1 MYIKHRSFVF
11 LLIIF
16 LITTTSSAQQVYHK
30 DGKMLSVEDLVK
42 HNNPE
47 EAIHKIDSLLE
58 KTNKKDTEA
67 RLWLMLAKATVY
79 DDNFEYEKSFSIL
92 LKILDESLPEKL
104 YRISCETY
112 LKLASASNKSAD
124 FEEIEKY
131 LAISEKY
138 IIKYKF
144 EDLYSQFYNE
154 KSGIQR
160 LRNQLDST
168 IIYANKTLA
177 YAQKYKNEKDIARA
191 YAMLGAAYGPTDSVK
206 AINYFNLAIP
216 YFKKQE
222 DYTLLAMMY
231 FNIASEYLYFANI
244 KEGLLYNDSAFLFY
258 DKMNYFYKENIPKQR
273 YDVYKYLGKAD
284 SALYYLEMTYNEAF
298 NSVYFQNNS
307 NIKEMSE
314 KYESTKKAETIRKR
328 NQLLIWIIVIA
339 FIIIITSLLLF
350 FQNRKIRKQNQKIQ
364 TQNLSIQQNS
374 EELQKLLNQKQV
386 LLSELQHRVKNN
398 LQQVISILEI
408 QKESI
413 DFSNIEELV
422 RSNQNRI
429 HSMALLHKKLNIVEN
444 INSIDFDYYLQELT
458 DLVSESYYDEKKNI
472 KIFNQTSLGKTN
484 IETAMPLGLIIV
496 ELISNSLKHAFHH
509 QSEGVIK
516 IFLTWNQELKKHQ
529 LNYTDNGSGFDF
541 KPTEKKGLGVEIIE
555 GLIDQINGN
564 YIINGNNGFSIIV
577 YF

>member
-1 MYIKHRSFVF
+1 
-11 LLIIF
+11 
-16 LITTTSSAQQVYHK
+16 
-30 DGKMLSVEDLVK
+30 
-42 HNNPE
+42 
-47 EAIHKIDSLLE
+47 
-58 KTNKKDTEA
+58 
-67 RLWLMLAKATVY
+67 
-79 DDNFEYEKSFSIL
+79 
-92 LKILDESLPEKL
+92 
-104 YRISCETY
+104 
-112 LKLASASNKSAD
+112 
-124 FEEIEKY
+124 
-131 LAISEKY
+131 
-138 IIKYKF
+138 
-144 EDLYSQFYNE
+144 
-154 KSGIQR
+154 
-160 LRNQLDST
+160 
-168 IIYANKTLA
+168 
-177 YAQKYKNEKDIARA
+177 
-191 YAMLGAAYGPTDSVK
+191 
-206 AINYFNLAIP
+206 
-216 YFKKQE
+216 
-222 DYTLLAMMY
+222 
-231 FNIASEYLYFANI
+231 
-244 KEGLLYNDSAFLFY
+244 
-258 DKMNYFYKENIPKQR
+258 
-273 YDVYKYLGKAD
+273 
-284 SALYYLEMTYNEAF
+284 
-298 NSVYFQNNS
+298 
-307 NIKEMSE
+307 
-314 KYESTKKAETIRKR
+314 
-328 NQLLIWIIVIA
+328 LIWIIVIA

-564 YIINGNNGFSIIV
+564 YIINGNNGFSIII